1 MPPARLTR
9 SAHHSVPRSP
19 AVPTGAAM
27 PARMATTPILT
38 GSVGTPFFACARATA
53 GADTAPA
60 AAAPP
65 TMVRNSRLVVA
76 VGSLCHEALL
86 CESDLS

>member
-1 MPPARLTR
+1 MPPALLTR

-38 GSVGTPFFACARATA
+38 GSVGTPFLACARATA

-65 TMVRNSRLVVA
+65 TKVRNSRLVVTMR
-76 VGSLCHEALL
+76 
-86 CESDLS
+86 LSSVRVMGC